1 MKNVEAIFFGI
12 VIFVITVAFGIHTY
26 GVQKMFQSEAIENGA
41 AQYNPQT
48 GEFEWIKK

>member
-1 MKNVEAIFFGI
+1 MSNKDFYTLLIGLFIVLFVTTCSSNARERIMQEEAI
-12 VIFVITVAFGIHTY
+12 A
-26 GVQKMFQSEAIENGA
+26 NGA